1 MTDELCFTAS
11 DCMITLVKAL
21 AIVSFPDVT
30 RETNPVNLLFQRII
44 IDRCESQN
52 INFLADFAK
61 HLHID
66 VSIFL
71 EYTSLI
77 LVKHIEDRD
86 RKAAEDQ
93 K

>member
-1 MTDELCFTAS
+1 
-11 DCMITLVKAL
+11 MITLVKAL
-21 AIVSFPDVT
+21 SIVSFPDVT
-30 RETNPVNLLFQRII
+30 RETNQVNLLFQRII

-52 INFLADFAK
+52 INFLADFVK

-66 VSIFL
+66 VSLFL